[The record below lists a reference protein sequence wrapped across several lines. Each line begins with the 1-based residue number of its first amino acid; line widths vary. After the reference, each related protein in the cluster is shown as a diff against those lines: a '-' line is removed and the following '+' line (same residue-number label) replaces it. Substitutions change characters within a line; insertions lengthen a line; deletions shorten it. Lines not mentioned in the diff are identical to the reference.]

1 MAEPSAPPVC
11 YRHPGVPTRIL
22 CQRCNRPIGPEC
34 MNDSA
39 VGFQCPECVSQ
50 GVRETRQAEL
60 PYGGT
65 RSQDPRRT
73 TFALIGINVAVWVA
87 VLLTGGAF
95 GKVFNLLAI
104 TPAGYCGPTA
114 DNRIMLINEAQCATT
129 GLPWVDG
136 VASGAW
142 WQVLTSA
149 FTHAEV
155 LHIAFN
161 MFALWILGPQLERLL
176 GRARFLALYLVSA
189 LAASAFVMLFSA
201 PYVSTMGAS
210 GAIFGMLG
218 AFLLVARK
226 HGGNVRQILILLG
239 ANIAITVVGSG
250 YISWQ
255 GHFGGLIG
263 GLAVTAALIHLPK
276 ERRKQWQWPL
286 VGVIAVASLAA
297 VAVKVFQLA

>member
-1 MAEPSAPPVC
+1 
-11 YRHPGVPTRIL
+11 
-22 CQRCNRPIGPEC
+22 
-34 MNDSA
+34 MNPSA
-39 VGFQCPECVSQ
+39 VGFQCPECVAQ
-50 GVRETRQAEL
+50 GRRETRQGQL

-65 RSQDPRRT
+65 PSRDPRLT
-73 TFALIGINVAVWVA
+73 TMVLIAINVLVLGAVM
-87 VLLTGGAF
+87 LTGGAF

-104 TPAGYCGPTA
+104 TPSGYCGPT
-114 DNRIMLINEAQCATT
+114 DGNKILLVTEAQCSGT

-136 VASGAW
+136 VSSGAW
-142 WQVLTSA
+142 WQLLTSA
-149 FTHAEV
+149 FTHSEI

-189 LAASAFVMLFSA
+189 LAASAFVMLFSG
-201 PYVSTMGAS
+201 PYVSTVGAS

-226 HGGNVRQILILLG
+226 HRGDVRQILMLLG
-239 ANIAITVVGSG
+239 ANVVITVVGSA

-255 GHFGGLIG
+255 GHFGGLLG

-276 ERRKQWQWPL
+276 EQRARWQWPL
-286 VGVIAVASLAA
+286 VGLVAAVSVVIAVL
-297 VAVKVFQLA
+297 KGMQLG

>member
-1 MAEPSAPPVC
+1 MN
-11 YRHPGVPTRIL
+11 PG
-22 CQRCNRPIGPEC
+22 
-34 MNDSA
+34 A
-39 VGFQCPECVSQ
+39 VGYQCPECVAR
-50 GVRETRQAEL
+50 GRKETRQGQL

-65 RSQDPRRT
+65 PSRDPRT
-73 TFALIGINVAVWVA
+73 TTIALIGMNVAVLLGVM
-87 VLLTGGAF
+87 LTGGAF
-95 GKVFNLLAI
+95 GRLFTLLAI
-104 TPAGYCGPTA
+104 TPAGYCGPTP
-114 DNRIMLINEAQCATT
+114 DNRILLVDKADCATT

-142 WQVLTSA
+142 WQLITNA
-149 FTHAEV
+149 FTHSEL

-189 LAASAFVMLFSA
+189 LAASAFVMLFSQ
-201 PYVSTMGAS
+201 PFVSTVGAS
-210 GAIFGMLG
+210 GAIFGLLG

-239 ANIAITVVGSG
+239 LNVVITVVGSS

-276 ERRKQWQWPL
+276 EHRERWQWPL
-286 VGVIAVASLAA
+286 VGLVAAISVAAA
-297 VAVKVFQLA
+297 VAKAFQLG